1 MATKLC
7 FVISS
12 LEGGG
17 AERVLSNLANHFSG
31 KDFDVTVICLNQAPS
46 KYVLSPKIK
55 LKVLVDR
62 KGKTDIFSRLKFA
75 AVTFFNLIATLK
87 KEKPACCISFM
98 TSVNIWT
105 GIACMLLNIKYILSE
120 RTSPDYTLNTY
131 SKWLQWIS
139 YQIYSKSKAVVLPAK
154 GMEAGFKRNKRFRT
168 LSNFKTIYNPV
179 NVFNQPSKK
188 QVNSRPFILSV
199 GRLDP
204 DKCFDLVIEAYSKIP
219 NQDIDLLISGEGDC
233 RAALEKQISDLK
245 LSDRVKLIGFKSNL
259 QDYYSQAKLFVMAS
273 RVEGYPNVLV
283 EAMSLGC
290 AAIAMDCEFGPSEI
304 INNGVNGF
312 LIKCE
317 DVEALTQSMTELL
330 SNETLRSTFAT
341 NGKLISKTNSMEN
354 ISMNWENLILS

>member
-17 AERVLSNLANHFSG
+17 AERVLSNLANHFSE
-31 KDFDVTVICLNQAPS
+31 KDFDVTVICLNQAPT
-46 KYVLSPKIK
+46 KYVLAPKIK

-62 KGKTDIFSRLKFA
+62 RGKSDLFSRLKFA
-75 AVTFFNLIATLK
+75 AVTFYRLIATLRE
-87 KEKPACCISFM
+87 EKPVCCISFM

-105 GIACMLLNIKYILSE
+105 GIACILLNIKYIISE

-131 SKWLQWIS
+131 STWLQWIS
-139 YQIYSKSKAVVLPAK
+139 FQVYNKSKAVVLPAK
-154 GMEAGFKRNKRFRT
+154 AMEDGFKRNKRFRT

-179 NVFNQPSKK
+179 NIFNQPSTKA
-188 QVNSRPFILSV
+188 VNDKPFILSV

-204 DKCFDLVIEAYSKIP
+204 DKCFDLIIAAYSRIP
-219 NQDIDLLISGEGDC
+219 NQNIDLIISGEGDC
-233 RAALEKQISDLK
+233 RTALTQQIEALK
-245 LSDRVKLIGFKSNL
+245 LTDRVKLIGFKSNL

-273 RVEGYPNVLV
+273 RVEGYPNALV

-290 AAIAMDCEFGPSEI
+290 PAIAMDCEFGPSEI
-304 INNGVNGF
+304 INNGINGF

-317 DVEALTQSMTELL
+317 DVDALTHAMNELL
-330 SNETLRSTFAT
+330 GNETLRTTFST

-354 ISMNWENLILS
+354 ISTNWENLILS